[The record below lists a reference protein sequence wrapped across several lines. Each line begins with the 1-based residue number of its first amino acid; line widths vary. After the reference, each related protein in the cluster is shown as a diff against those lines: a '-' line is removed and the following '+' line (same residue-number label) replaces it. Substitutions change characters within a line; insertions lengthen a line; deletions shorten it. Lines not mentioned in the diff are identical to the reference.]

1 MLQLTA
7 IGFSQNTNTSEGSKT
22 RTAHRLAKKFLR
34 KQRIPGMSISVMQ
47 KGELIWSEGFGY
59 AKRKPKV
66 KINPS
71 EGVFIN

>member
-1 MLQLTA
+1 
-7 IGFSQNTNTSEGSKT
+7 
-22 RTAHRLAKKFLR
+22 
-34 KQRIPGMSISVMQ
+34 MSISVMQ